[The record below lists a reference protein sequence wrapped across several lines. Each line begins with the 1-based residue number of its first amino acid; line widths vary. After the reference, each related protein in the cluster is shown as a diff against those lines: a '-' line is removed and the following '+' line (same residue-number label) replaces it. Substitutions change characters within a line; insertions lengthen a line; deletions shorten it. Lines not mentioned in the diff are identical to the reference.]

1 MKFKIT
7 ILALAIT
14 TTTVIYSCDTRTYD
28 EIGSGGAVTHPTYTK
43 DIKPVMDN
51 YCVSCHNANGS
62 SPDLTTYDGVK
73 NDAEAVY
80 NAINNGSMPQGGN
93 KLDNNTI
100 QTIQNW
106 INDGTPEN

>member
-14 TTTVIYSCDTRTYD
+14 TTAVIYSCDTRTYD
-28 EIGSGGAVTHPTYTK
+28 EIGGVAVAHPTYAK
-43 DIKPVMDN
+43 DIKPIMDN
-51 YCVSCHNANGS
+51 YCVSCHNANGP

-80 NAINNGSMPQGGN
+80 NAIYDGSMPQGGN
-93 KLDNNTI
+93 KLNNNTI
-100 QTIQNW
+100 QTFQNW
-106 INDGTPEN
+106 INDGTPQN